1 MIAGAA
7 RWLVALLLAGASAG
21 LQAELRLDLD
31 REDLSSAEIQA
42 SQALLD
48 QAVAAL
54 PPSFVQRLD
63 RNVRVQWSTD
73 LPFDVYGRTTRL
85 DALSLNARLL
95 PRLLDPQ
102 LADAASGRAHG
113 SLRRE
118 LLATVLHEL
127 THLYDRARLWPA
139 SARLQQWRCRNEFV
153 SSGPVGQRDMCR
165 GQTERRFSLSDDPQ
179 LLDLAG
185 WQQQVGK
192 RGTREQDNGQVAR
205 SPDPY
210 ELSNPREFVAVN
222 MEYFLLDP
230 TYACRRPTLQRYLR
244 QHFAWQP
251 AQQAEC
257 AADYAYLNAG
267 RDFARQPLGR
277 LDPQRVYE
285 VDYLLAE
292 PNQQWASRWGHSM
305 LRLVVCAPGRPRGP
319 ACRLDL
325 DQHLVLSYRAFVG
338 DVQLSSWDGLTGAY
352 PSRLFILPL
361 AQVIEEYTKVELRG
375 LASVPLRLSREEI
388 ERLVTRAVEQHWSYD
403 GDYWFLS
410 NNCAVETLKLLRS
423 GSDRDELQALDS
435 IMPNGL
441 LDLLEAR
448 GLADR
453 SVLDDPREALR
464 LGYRFDSFRERYQ
477 AMFEILRQ
485 RLPVPQQQVE
495 DWLALPAEARRP
507 WFAEADL
514 RAGAALLLLEQ
525 AALRRQLLLAQE
537 QLKQRY
543 LSARDDPRDARFARA
558 DATLKAIL
566 AGSGFLSR
574 PAELLDAGYGL
585 PQAGEWQRLEAQSG
599 ERQVRLRQLSDD
611 LDQEVRGLL
620 EPALLAEIEAG
631 EANLARLGQ
640 HLRELHKAGGGLLLP

>member
-1 MIAGAA
+1 MRSRAA
-7 RWLVALLLAGASAG
+7 RWLAALLLLAAAST
-21 LQAELRLDLD
+21 QAELRLRLNADG
-31 REDLSSAEIQA
+31 LSAQERQASAELLEQA
-42 SQALLD
+42 MAH
-48 QAVAAL
+48 L
-54 PPSFVQRLD
+54 PPSFIARLD
-63 RNVRVQWSTD
+63 GEVEVRWSDD
-73 LPFDVYGRTTRL
+73 LPPAAYGRLNRL
-85 DALSLNARLL
+85 DLLSLNARLL
-95 PRLLDPQ
+95 PQLLDPAR
-102 LADAASGRAHG
+102 ADADNGRSHG

-118 LLATVLHEL
+118 LLATLLHEL
-127 THLYDRARLWPA
+127 THLYDRSRLWPQA
-139 SARLQQWRCRNEFV
+139 ARTLQWRCRQAERGL
-153 SSGPVGQRDMCR
+153 GPVGLREECR
-165 GQTERRFSLSDDPQ
+165 GQSERRFSLSDDPR

-185 WQQQVGK
+185 WPQRVGQ
-192 RGTREQDNGQVAR
+192 RGAREQDNGQTAR
-205 SPDPY
+205 SPDLY

-222 MEYFLLDP
+222 LEYFLLDP
-230 TYACRRPTLQRYLR
+230 SYACRRPSLQRYFR
-244 QHFAWQP
+244 EHFGWQP
-251 AQQAEC
+251 AQQAHCPAEQ
-257 AADYAYLNAG
+257 AYLNAG

-277 LDPQRVYE
+277 LDPQRVYQ

-423 GSDRDELQALDS
+423 GSGRDELQALDS

-543 LSARDDPRDARFARA
+543 LSARDDPRDARFAKA

-631 EANLARLGQ
+631 EANLARLGRQLRVQ
-640 HLRELHKAGGGLLLP
+640 HLRAGGLQLP